1 MKSIRMMWKTFFNWW
16 DPLGE
21 FGFWVGCSTPT
32 LHEFALVAQ
41 RHSAALLVWSEQFVC
56 VL

>member
-21 FGFWVGCSTPT
+21 FGFWVGCTPT

>member
-1 MKSIRMMWKTFFNWW
+1 MMWKTFFNWW

-21 FGFWVGCSTPT
+21 FGFWVGCTPT

-41 RHSAALLVWSEQFVC
+41 RPCWFGRNNLFVYYERN
-56 VL
+56 